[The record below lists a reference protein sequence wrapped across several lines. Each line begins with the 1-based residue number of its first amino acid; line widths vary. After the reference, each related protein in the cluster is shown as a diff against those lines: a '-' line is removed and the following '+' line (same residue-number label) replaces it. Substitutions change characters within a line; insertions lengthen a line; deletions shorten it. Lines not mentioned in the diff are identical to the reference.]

1 VINILKASAG
11 TGKTYRLSLE
21 YLAALLRGEDF
32 EEIVVMTFTRKA
44 TAEIRERVLAHIE
57 DILEREEKSE
67 VFDSLKEIY
76 EGFELD
82 LNLLREVYQRMLENK
97 DKVRIYTIDS
107 FINNIFKKAIAPY
120 LDIYTYE
127 IIEDDQNTETIEGI
141 FKEILDNREYFTL
154 MEKFL
159 KDNTERDVDNY
170 IGLIKNLIDERW
182 KFLLIKPS
190 NRSARAVGNLVSL
203 FEQCLDTLEEIAI
216 DRGKEL
222 SPAFLKKDFKDY
234 LNLSSVEDKEEY
246 IIRNYKVFIK
256 NEFWNGSKT
265 RAKAVAELLEELRGS
280 YEVFR
285 ENLASYIYNTE
296 MISYEQEVF
305 NFSKMIFAI
314 YDKIKFKE
322 KDFTHSDISNYTYQY
337 FYQEE
342 LTLLEDKV
350 VSDYF
355 FELIGTEVKTLFID
369 EFQDTSVLQWKILKP
384 LIDKCQHVI
393 AVGDEKQ
400 SIYGWRGGE
409 KKLFAKL
416 DQILDGTSESLS
428 TCYRS
433 EKEIISFVNPFFKG
447 IYDNWYYE
455 DVKHLAKK
463 DGGYVQMLLGGNSL
477 LINTETKGFQKLS
490 KTEQQQALEFNDK
503 VIVNLKEEIAESIQ
517 EKLVNYQ
524 KIAILARGN
533 NDLAEIARELDKLDI
548 PYILESKDSLI
559 DHQAVKPIYALLSY
573 LLYNDYFQLLRFLRS
588 DLINLNNQGLKYLLR
603 NKELVKGYLR
613 GEESTIELSDLG
625 QLLAEIRG
633 LKLLDFNKLSNYL
646 IEGCGLLDT
655 YQGNTGA
662 LKNLYSFFEL
672 MKDFNY
678 LKEFMDYLG
687 ENEDSQELKQV
698 GAKESNAVKLM
709 TIHKSKG
716 LSFETEFFYWKPSS
730 SRGNN
735 GDQLE
740 VYLNFDDKFKHV
752 EDYLLSNSK
761 YNSLFEYLGYDFYQ
775 QAQEKEFV
783 EEINNIYV
791 ALTRPERNLFIYLEA
806 PCKFNEKN
814 NENDYWKDKSYKLY
828 EDAIL
833 AGMRVNSLQELIEA
847 KSIGVLSQARVA
859 EEKKNIKVAKLRDY
873 FALVED
879 IVEEDNE
886 LDKDLDLN
894 KELKRVEGLAI
905 HYYLEHIKY
914 NTTVEKEYAQSMVLA
929 KYGNMLGGA
938 KIVDLFKR
946 VDDFISSHCEYFAE
960 KWEVFTEYELEANHQ
975 LHRIDRLMVDR
986 ANKEIMILDYKSGDT
1001 KQESQLERY
1010 QRIIRKKLGREYEIK
1025 AEFLEL

>member
-1 VINILKASAG
+1 MINILKASAG

-32 EEIVVMTFTRKA
+32 EELVVMTFTKKA

-97 DKVRIYTIDS
+97 DKIRIYTIDS

-120 LDIYTYE
+120 LDIYAYE
-127 IIEDDQNTETIEGI
+127 IIEDDQNTEIIEGI

-182 KFLLIKPS
+182 KFLLIKAR

-246 IIRNYKVFIK
+246 IIKNYKIFIK

-265 RAKAVAELLEELRGS
+265 RAKAVAELLEELRES

-296 MISYEQEVF
+296 MIPYEQEVF

-322 KDFTHSDISNYTYQY
+322 KAFTHSDVSNYTYQY

-355 FELIGTEVKTLFID
+355 FELLGTEVKTLFID

-384 LIDKCQHVI
+384 IIDKSQHVI

-409 KKLFAKL
+409 KELFAKL
-416 DQILDGTSESLS
+416 DEILAGSTEALDTS
-428 TCYRS
+428 YRS
-433 EKEIISFVNPFFKG
+433 EKEITDFVNHFFKG

-455 DVKHLAKK
+455 DAKHLVKK
-463 DGGYVQMLLGGNSL
+463 DGGYVQMILGGNNL
-477 LINTETKGFQKLS
+477 LINTETKSFQKLS
-490 KTEQQQALEFNDK
+490 KAEQQEALEFNNK
-503 VIVNLKEEIAESIQ
+503 VIVDLKEEIAETIQ
-517 EKLVNYQ
+517 EKLANYQ
-524 KIAILARGN
+524 KVSILARGN

-559 DHQAVKPIYALLSY
+559 DHQAVKPIYSLLSY

-603 NKELVKGYLR
+603 NKELVEEYLR

-625 QLLAEIRG
+625 QLLAEIRD

-646 IEGCGLLDT
+646 IENCGLLDI

-678 LKEFMDYLG
+678 LKEFVDYLD
-687 ENEDSQELKQV
+687 ENKDSQELKQV
-698 GAKESNAVKLM
+698 GVKESNAVKLM
-709 TIHKSKG
+709 TIHKAKG

-730 SRGNN
+730 SGGNYGEN
-735 GDQLE
+735 LE
-740 VYLNFDDKFKHV
+740 VYLDFDDKFEYV
-752 EDYLLSNSK
+752 ESYLLTNSK
-761 YNSLFEYLGYDFYQ
+761 YNSLFEYLEYNYYE

-783 EEINNIYV
+783 EEINNLYV
-791 ALTRPERNLFIYLEA
+791 ALTRAERNLFIYLEA

-814 NENDYWKDKSYKLY
+814 EENDYWKDKSYKLY

-833 AGMRVNSLQELIEA
+833 AGMKVKSLKKLIQA
-847 KSIGVLSQARVA
+847 KDIGILSQAKVVA
-859 EEKKNIKVAKLRDY
+859 EKNTTKLPSLRDY
-873 FALVED
+873 FVPVGDL
-879 IVEEDNE
+879 VEEDTQQ
-886 LDKDLDLN
+886 DKTMNLS

-914 NTTVEKEYAQSMVLA
+914 NTAVEKEYGQSMVLA

-938 KIVDLFKR
+938 KIAELFNR
-946 VDDFISSHCEYFAE
+946 VDNFISSHCEYFAK
-960 KWEVFTEYELEANHQ
+960 KWEVFTEYELKANHQ

-986 ANKEIMILDYKSGDT
+986 ANKKVIILDYKSGET
-1001 KQESQLERY
+1001 KEESQLERY
-1010 QRIIRKKLGREYEIK
+1010 QRIIRGKLGREYEIK
-1025 AEFLEL
+1025 AEFLEI